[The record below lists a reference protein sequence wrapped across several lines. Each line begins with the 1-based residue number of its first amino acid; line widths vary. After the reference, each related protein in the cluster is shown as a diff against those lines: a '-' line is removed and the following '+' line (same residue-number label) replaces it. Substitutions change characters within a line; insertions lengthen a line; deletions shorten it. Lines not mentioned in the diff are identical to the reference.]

1 MSKKSYKN
9 DSTGGIEMKIIKADV
24 VVIGGGGGGLR
35 SALSAYETNPHLDIL
50 LITKKPLGKGGIT
63 SQAFSDRMAFH
74 ATLPYTPPLENNW
87 YYHAMD
93 IYKIGGEVSDFDLA
107 EVLAKNSYFA
117 VEYLRKLGVKFVET
131 SDGKLDQFLTDGSE
145 YPRACY
151 VGPDTAIEISKA
163 LIKRIKSTPIK
174 IMENVMVYDLIIK
187 KDRCIG
193 AKAIDILSSEQF
205 IIHGRCFILATG
217 GAGSI
222 YHQNV
227 FTNEMT
233 GDGYAM
239 ALRAGA
245 ELVNMEFM
253 QIGICHPHILFAE
266 SGSMFRSLPRIIDE
280 NGEEF
285 LLKYLSHEDIK
296 NLPSLEFKKGAHW
309 PISYES
315 PTKVI
320 DLAIYHHMKNG
331 HIAFMDFTK
340 NPSYFNPEEIPEDI
354 LKWSE
359 KQGKE
364 IFYNTTP
371 YERLL
376 KINPKIVEFLK
387 DYGIYLDKEPIP
399 IQNALQHFQGGIKI
413 RERANTNIEGLF
425 AVGECAGG
433 QHGANRP
440 GGNSLLDTQVFG
452 KIAGENAG
460 IFKGG
465 FEDIPEEIL
474 KEEEFSQRG
483 IPAKVLRRKIK
494 DIISSC
500 GFLVR
505 KKEDIEKGIMEIEEI
520 KKEGIS
526 IDENGPVFFLETKNM
541 LEISEVILRA
551 INIREESRG
560 PHLRFKVF
568 DPPKMEFLPKDLSW
582 NKYIVFMKKEG
593 KLKWEIREPV
603 RPKF

>member
-233 GDGYAM
+233 GDG
-239 ALRAGA
+239 
-245 ELVNMEFM
+245 
-253 QIGICHPHILFAE
+253 C
-266 SGSMFRSLPRIIDE
+266 
-280 NGEEF
+280 F
-285 LLKYLSHEDIK
+285 L
-296 NLPSLEFKKGAHW
+296 
-309 PISYES
+309 
-315 PTKVI
+315 
-320 DLAIYHHMKNG
+320 HH
-331 HIAFMDFTK
+331 
-340 NPSYFNPEEIPEDI
+340 
-354 LKWSE
+354 L
-359 KQGKE
+359 
-364 IFYNTTP
+364 
-371 YERLL
+371 
-376 KINPKIVEFLK
+376 
-387 DYGIYLDKEPIP
+387 
-399 IQNALQHFQGGIKI
+399 
-413 RERANTNIEGLF
+413 
-425 AVGECAGG
+425 
-433 QHGANRP
+433 
-440 GGNSLLDTQVFG
+440 
-452 KIAGENAG
+452 
-460 IFKGG
+460 
-465 FEDIPEEIL
+465 
-474 KEEEFSQRG
+474 
-483 IPAKVLRRKIK
+483 
-494 DIISSC
+494 
-500 GFLVR
+500 
-505 KKEDIEKGIMEIEEI
+505 
-520 KKEGIS
+520 
-526 IDENGPVFFLETKNM
+526 
-541 LEISEVILRA
+541 
-551 INIREESRG
+551 
-560 PHLRFKVF
+560 
-568 DPPKMEFLPKDLSW
+568 
-582 NKYIVFMKKEG
+582 
-593 KLKWEIREPV
+593 
-603 RPKF
+603 